1 MNTSTKGAVLSALL
15 TISGCAAADTVE
27 SAIDKAD
34 VAWML
39 VATTLVLFMTIP
51 GIALFYG
58 GMSRKKNVLSVLA
71 QTTVICCALTLLW
84 LVVGYSLAFAPGNAF
99 VGGLDHVFLRGI
111 DIKSTTGSIPT
122 YLFVIF
128 QMTFA
133 VLTAALMIGSFAGRM
148 KFSAMLVFMLLWSA
162 FVYAPICHW
171 VWAEGGI
178 FFEMG
183 ALDYAGGTVVHIN
196 AGIAGLVGCLV
207 IGKRLGYGREA
218 MSPHNLTFT
227 MIGACVLWI
236 GWFGFNGG
244 SGLAANERAVL
255 AILVSQIAAAA
266 AGCSWM
272 ACEWILRGK
281 PSLLGMVSGAVAGL
295 VVITPASGFVEP
307 LPALLMGLLGGVV
320 CFWGATGLKR
330 RMGWDDSL
338 DAFGVH
344 GVGGILGAILT
355 GVFASS
361 AVTGAATLPVLEQV
375 GIQAASV
382 AATLVYGGLASFCSS
397 SLICCLV
404 FVLTQKPS
412 VRGLTW
418 HCMVSESS
426 KPRMIGNLLGGVCS
440 G

>member
-1 MNTSTKGAVLSALL
+1 MDFAKGWFAAVLL
-15 TISGCAAADTVE
+15 TAGGCAVAAE
-27 SAIDKAD
+27 PAISAMDKAD

-58 GMSRKKNVLSVLA
+58 GMARKKNVLSVLA
-71 QTTVICCALTLLW
+71 QTTVICCALTLVW
-84 LVVGYSLAFAPGNAF
+84 FAVGYSLAFTPGNPF
-99 VGGLDHVFLRGI
+99 IGNLDQAFLRGI
-111 DIKSTTGSIPT
+111 DIHAMTGSIPT
-122 YLFVIF
+122 LLFVIF

-148 KFSAMLVFMLLWSA
+148 KFSAMLTFMLLWSVA
-162 FVYAPICHW
+162 VYAPICHW
-171 VWAEGGI
+171 VWCEGGF

-207 IGKRLGYGREA
+207 IGKRMGYGREA
-218 MSPHNLTFT
+218 MSPHNLTFA
-227 MIGACVLWI
+227 MIGASILWI

-244 SGLAANERAVL
+244 SGLAANERAVM

-272 ACEWILRGK
+272 ACEWMLRGK
-281 PSLLGMVSGAVAGL
+281 PSLLGMISGAVGGL

-307 LPALLMGLLGGVV
+307 MAAFWMGLAGGAV
-320 CFWGATGLKR
+320 CFWGATTLKR

-344 GVGGILGAILT
+344 GVGGILGALLT
-355 GVFASS
+355 GVFATE
-361 AVTGAATLPVLEQV
+361 AVTGSPTLPVLQQV
-375 GIQAASV
+375 AIQAASV
-382 AATLVYGGLASFCSS
+382 VATLGYGAVVSYVLYKLVDAVLGLRVDKDAERQGLDL
-397 SLICCLV
+397 SLHGERV
-404 FVLTQKPS
+404 
-412 VRGLTW
+412 
-418 HCMVSESS
+418 E
-426 KPRMIGNLLGGVCS
+426 
-440 G
+440 

>member
-1 MNTSTKGAVLSALL
+1 MNTSTKGAVLSVLL

-84 LVVGYSLAFAPGNAF
+84 FVAGYSLAFAPGNAF

-375 GIQAASV
+375 GIQATSV
-382 AATLVYGGLASFCSS
+382 AATLVYGGLASFV
-397 SLICCLV
+397 LFKLV
-404 FVLTQKPS
+404 DLLF
-412 VRGLTW
+412 GLRVDTEAERQGLDLAL
-418 HCMVSESS
+418 HGERVE
-426 KPRMIGNLLGGVCS
+426 
-440 G
+440 

>member
-1 MNTSTKGAVLSALL
+1 MNLKTNLLFILLLLLSVAAQCIFGNFPFAFFAFPLDAILALL
-15 TISGCAAADTVE
+15 
-27 SAIDKAD
+27 
-34 VAWML
+34 W
-39 VATTLVLFMTIP
+39 
-51 GIALFYG
+51 IALIGYG
-58 GMSRKKNVLSVLA
+58 YKEKRHSEAVR
-71 QTTVICCALTLLW
+71 LW
-84 LVVGYSLAFAPGNAF
+84 LSPQCTCWTLGWF
-99 VGGLDHVFLRGI
+99 
-111 DIKSTTGSIPT
+111 
-122 YLFVIF
+122 
-128 QMTFA
+128 
-133 VLTAALMIGSFAGRM
+133 
-148 KFSAMLVFMLLWSA
+148 
-162 FVYAPICHW
+162 
-171 VWAEGGI
+171 
-178 FFEMG
+178 
-183 ALDYAGGTVVHIN
+183 
-196 AGIAGLVGCLV
+196 LVGCLV

-382 AATLVYGGLASFCSS
+382 AATLVYGGLASFV
-397 SLICCLV
+397 LFKLV
-404 FVLTQKPS
+404 DLLF
-412 VRGLTW
+412 GLRVDTEAERQGLDLAL
-418 HCMVSESS
+418 HGERVE
-426 KPRMIGNLLGGVCS
+426 
-440 G
+440 

>member
-99 VGGLDHVFLRGI
+99 VGGLDHAFLRGI

-361 AVTGAATLPVLEQV
+361 AVTGAPTLPVLEQV

-382 AATLVYGGLASFCSS
+382 AATLVYGGLASFV
-397 SLICCLV
+397 LFKLV
-404 FVLTQKPS
+404 DLLF
-412 VRGLTW
+412 GLRVDTDAERQGLDLAL
-418 HCMVSESS
+418 HGERVE
-426 KPRMIGNLLGGVCS
+426 
-440 G
+440 

>member
-99 VGGLDHVFLRGI
+99 VGGLDHAFLRGI

-361 AVTGAATLPVLEQV
+361 AVTGAATLSVLEQV

-382 AATLVYGGLASFCSS
+382 AATLVYGGLASFV
-397 SLICCLV
+397 LFKLV
-404 FVLTQKPS
+404 DLLF
-412 VRGLTW
+412 GLRVDTDAERQGLDLAL
-418 HCMVSESS
+418 HGERVE
-426 KPRMIGNLLGGVCS
+426 
-440 G
+440 

>member
-84 LVVGYSLAFAPGNAF
+84 FVVGYSLAFAPGNAF

-361 AVTGAATLPVLEQV
+361 AVTGAVTLPVLEQV

-382 AATLVYGGLASFCSS
+382 AATLVYGGLASFV
-397 SLICCLV
+397 LFKLV
-404 FVLTQKPS
+404 DLLF
-412 VRGLTW
+412 GLRVDTDAERQGLDLAL
-418 HCMVSESS
+418 HGERVE
-426 KPRMIGNLLGGVCS
+426 
-440 G
+440 

>member
-1 MNTSTKGAVLSALL
+1 MTISGKAAVIAALL
-15 TISGCAAADTVE
+15 VTSGCAAAGTAA
-27 SAIDKAD
+27 STIDKAD

-71 QTTVICCALTLLW
+71 QTTVICCALTLVW
-84 LVVGYSLAFAPGNAF
+84 FAVGYSLAFAPGNAF
-99 VGGLDHVFLRGI
+99 VGGLDHVFLRGM

-122 YLFVIF
+122 FLFVIF

-148 KFSAMLVFMLLWSA
+148 KFSAMLVFMLLWSV
-162 FVYAPICHW
+162 FVYSPICHW
-171 VWAEGGI
+171 VWAEGGF

-207 IGKRLGYGREA
+207 VGKRLGYGKEP

-227 MIGACVLWI
+227 MLGACILWI

-244 SGLAANERAVL
+244 SGLAANERDVL

-307 LPALLMGLLGGVV
+307 LPALLMGL
-320 CFWGATGLKR
+320 
-330 RMGWDDSL
+330 
-338 DAFGVH
+338 
-344 GVGGILGAILT
+344 VG
-355 GVFASS
+355 
-361 AVTGAATLPVLEQV
+361 
-375 GIQAASV
+375 
-382 AATLVYGGLASFCSS
+382 
-397 SLICCLV
+397 
-404 FVLTQKPS
+404 
-412 VRGLTW
+412 
-418 HCMVSESS
+418 
-426 KPRMIGNLLGGVCS
+426 
-440 G
+440 

>member
-361 AVTGAATLPVLEQV
+361 AVTGAPTLPVLEQV

-382 AATLVYGGLASFCSS
+382 ATTLVYGGLASFV
-397 SLICCLV
+397 LFKLV
-404 FVLTQKPS
+404 DLLF
-412 VRGLTW
+412 GLRVDTDAERQGLDLAL
-418 HCMVSESS
+418 HGERVE
-426 KPRMIGNLLGGVCS
+426 
-440 G
+440 

>member
-99 VGGLDHVFLRGI
+99 VGGLDHAFLRGI

-207 IGKRLGYGREA
+207 IGKRLGYGKEP

-227 MIGACVLWI
+227 MLGACILWI

-307 LPALLMGLLGGVV
+307 LPALLMGLVGGVV
-320 CFWGATGLKR
+320 CFWGATVLKR

-344 GVGGILGAILT
+344 GVGGIVGAVLT

-361 AVTGAATLPVLEQV
+361 AVTGATTLPILEQV
-375 GIQAASV
+375 GIQTVSV
-382 AATLVYGGLASFCSS
+382 AATLVYGGVASFI
-397 SLICCLV
+397 LFKLV
-404 FVLTQKPS
+404 D
-412 VRGLTW
+412 
-418 HCMVSESS
+418 
-426 KPRMIGNLLGGVCS
+426 ILLGLRVEADAERQGLDVALH
-440 G
+440 GERVE

>member
-99 VGGLDHVFLRGI
+99 VGGLDHAFLRGI

-361 AVTGAATLPVLEQV
+361 AVTGAPTLPVLEQV

-382 AATLVYGGLASFCSS
+382 ATTLVYGGLASFV
-397 SLICCLV
+397 LFKLV
-404 FVLTQKPS
+404 DLLF
-412 VRGLTW
+412 GLRVDTDAERQGLDLAL
-418 HCMVSESS
+418 HGERVE
-426 KPRMIGNLLGGVCS
+426 
-440 G
+440 

>member
-361 AVTGAATLPVLEQV
+361 AVTGAPTLPVLEQV

-382 AATLVYGGLASFCSS
+382 AATLVYGGLASFV
-397 SLICCLV
+397 LFKLV
-404 FVLTQKPS
+404 DLLF
-412 VRGLTW
+412 GLRVDTDDERQGLDLAL
-418 HCMVSESS
+418 HGERVE
-426 KPRMIGNLLGGVCS
+426 
-440 G
+440 

>member
-15 TISGCAAADTVE
+15 TISGCAAADTVQ

-99 VGGLDHVFLRGI
+99 VGGLDHAFLRGI

-361 AVTGAATLPVLEQV
+361 AVTAAPTLPVLEQD

-382 AATLVYGGLASFCSS
+382 AATLVYGGLASFV
-397 SLICCLV
+397 LFKLV
-404 FVLTQKPS
+404 DLLF
-412 VRGLTW
+412 GLRVDTDAERQGLDLAL
-418 HCMVSESS
+418 HGERVE
-426 KPRMIGNLLGGVCS
+426 
-440 G
+440 

>member
-27 SAIDKAD
+27 SSIDKAD

-99 VGGLDHVFLRGI
+99 VGGLDHAFLRGI

-122 YLFVIF
+122 YLFVTF

-361 AVTGAATLPVLEQV
+361 AVTGAPTLPVLEQV

-382 AATLVYGGLASFCSS
+382 AATLVYGGLASFV
-397 SLICCLV
+397 LFKLV
-404 FVLTQKPS
+404 DLLF
-412 VRGLTW
+412 GLRVDTDAERQGLDLAL
-418 HCMVSESS
+418 HGERVE
-426 KPRMIGNLLGGVCS
+426 
-440 G
+440 

>member
-344 GVGGILGAILT
+344 GIGGILGAILT

-361 AVTGAATLPVLEQV
+361 AVTGAPTLPVLEQV

-382 AATLVYGGLASFCSS
+382 AATLVYGGLASFV
-397 SLICCLV
+397 LFKLV
-404 FVLTQKPS
+404 DLLF
-412 VRGLTW
+412 GLRVDTDAERQGLDLAL
-418 HCMVSESS
+418 HGERVE
-426 KPRMIGNLLGGVCS
+426 
-440 G
+440 

>member
-361 AVTGAATLPVLEQV
+361 AVTGAPTLPVLEQV

-382 AATLVYGGLASFCSS
+382 AATLVYGGLASFV
-397 SLICCLV
+397 LFKLV
-404 FVLTQKPS
+404 DLLF
-412 VRGLTW
+412 GLRVDTDAERQGLDLAL
-418 HCMVSESS
+418 HGERVE
-426 KPRMIGNLLGGVCS
+426 
-440 G
+440 

>member
-84 LVVGYSLAFAPGNAF
+84 LVAGYSLAFAPGNAF

-361 AVTGAATLPVLEQV
+361 AVTGAPTLPVLEQV

-382 AATLVYGGLASFCSS
+382 AATLVYGGLASFV
-397 SLICCLV
+397 LFKLV
-404 FVLTQKPS
+404 DLLF
-412 VRGLTW
+412 GLRVDTDAERQGLDLAL
-418 HCMVSESS
+418 HGERVE
-426 KPRMIGNLLGGVCS
+426 
-440 G
+440 

>member
-1 MNTSTKGAVLSALL
+1 MNTSTKGAVLAALL

-361 AVTGAATLPVLEQV
+361 AVTGAPTLPVLEQV

-382 AATLVYGGLASFCSS
+382 AATLVYGGLASFV
-397 SLICCLV
+397 LFKLV
-404 FVLTQKPS
+404 DLLF
-412 VRGLTW
+412 GLRVDTEAERQGLDLAL
-418 HCMVSESS
+418 HGERVE
-426 KPRMIGNLLGGVCS
+426 
-440 G
+440 

>member
-227 MIGACVLWI
+227 MIGACVL
-236 GWFGFNGG
+236 
-244 SGLAANERAVL
+244 
-255 AILVSQIAAAA
+255 
-266 AGCSWM
+266 
-272 ACEWILRGK
+272 
-281 PSLLGMVSGAVAGL
+281 
-295 VVITPASGFVEP
+295 
-307 LPALLMGLLGGVV
+307 
-320 CFWGATGLKR
+320 
-330 RMGWDDSL
+330 
-338 DAFGVH
+338 
-344 GVGGILGAILT
+344 LT
-355 GVFASS
+355 A
-361 AVTGAATLPVLEQV
+361 
-375 GIQAASV
+375 
-382 AATLVYGGLASFCSS
+382 
-397 SLICCLV
+397 
-404 FVLTQKPS
+404 
-412 VRGLTW
+412 VRGLRP
-418 HCMVSESS
+418 M
-426 KPRMIGNLLGGVCS
+426 S
-440 G
+440 GRCWRFL